1 MPTTWNF
8 QQVGNWRLVYYQQ
21 LVGDPANQ
29 RSRTP
34 LIDPVEIP
42 VTLASRALAVGATYL
57 QAPPTWNV
65 AGYLYQELDQISLD
79 DSLVFP
85 DLATGGATALDTNS
99 RRVLLNNLQLY
110 IFPKLATEHRY
121 RFEAMRWI
129 PRLTLAIW
137 EYIGAESDSETEFFE
152 TIRADL
158 VRIEAKVDSL

>member
-1 MPTTWNF
+1 MATTWNF

-21 LVGDPANQ
+21 LVGDQRNR

-34 LIDPVEIP
+34 MIDPIEIP
-42 VTLASRALAVGATYL
+42 VTIESRVLAVGATYL

-65 AGYLYQELDQISLD
+65 AGYIYQELDQIALN

-85 DLATGGATALDTNS
+85 DIATGGLTALDTNS

-110 IFPKLATEHRY
+110 IFPRLATEHRY

-129 PRLTLAIW
+129 PRLLLAIW
-137 EYIGAESDSETEFFE
+137 EYTGAENDSESEFFE
-152 TIRADL
+152 VLRTDL
-158 VRIEAKVDSL
+158 VRLEAKIDAL